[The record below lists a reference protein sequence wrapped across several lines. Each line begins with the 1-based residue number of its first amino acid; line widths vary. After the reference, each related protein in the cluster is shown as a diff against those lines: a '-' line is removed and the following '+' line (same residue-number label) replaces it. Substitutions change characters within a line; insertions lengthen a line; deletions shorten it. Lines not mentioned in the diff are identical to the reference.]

1 MKHIDLWLRLAI
13 LLGGIALL
21 LLAWT
26 ALDTHAQGYENVC
39 TCYRVPICWFIA
51 EYTRDGQ
58 PGDGEW
64 EWLPLWSDM
73 LRRNI
78 RTFGDGWRCSH
89 GIGR

>member
-1 MKHIDLWLRLAI
+1 MKHLAI
-13 LLGGIALL
+13 AIIVTIAALL
-21 LLAWT
+21 LLGWLAWD
-26 ALDTHAQGYENVC
+26 ANAQGYENVC
-39 TCYRVPICWFIA
+39 TCYRFPGCWMIA

-58 PGDGEW
+58 PGDGVW

-73 LRRNI
+73 LRRNV